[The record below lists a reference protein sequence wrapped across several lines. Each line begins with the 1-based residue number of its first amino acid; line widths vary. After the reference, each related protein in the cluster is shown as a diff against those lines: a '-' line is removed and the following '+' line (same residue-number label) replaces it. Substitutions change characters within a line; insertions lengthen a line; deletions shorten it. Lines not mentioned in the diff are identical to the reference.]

1 MDWRPR
7 TSKSNAV
14 AVKRDRKSV
23 SAKKLKAG
31 KEKEYGLFL
40 LILKRTTQQCSIRFS
55 KITLE
60 TVQRTELLSTA
71 YRLYQLEQVYKSKE
85 ASLYRSKNN
94 LVSLVDFYKTLM
106 LPLRRESF

>member
-40 LILKRTTQQCSIRFS
+40 LILKRTTQQLLH
-55 KITLE
+55 TL
-60 TVQRTELLSTA
+60 
-71 YRLYQLEQVYKSKE
+71 
-85 ASLYRSKNN
+85 
-94 LVSLVDFYKTLM
+94 
-106 LPLRRESF
+106 